1 LPEPSVK
8 EIVDVVRRH
17 VTLSVEAKGERD
29 GIMHLRR
36 HFAQYFKNLSHFR
49 DTRIRLLNATT
60 LAEVMEMLQEIEE
73 KRGNGLKLGG
83 NR

>member
-1 LPEPSVK
+1 MNSGQLLPEPSVK

-17 VTLSVEAKGERD
+17 VTLSVEAKGERG
-29 GIMHLRR
+29 GIIHLRR

-60 LAEVMEMLQEIEE
+60 LAEVMEILQEIEE
-73 KRGNGLKLGG
+73 KWGNG
-83 NR
+83 